1 MTRSVRVLTRAQRD
15 VEACYAFIAK
25 QSQKGAASWFNRFAE
40 TKDRL
45 TIDAE
50 IRPLAPES
58 IHFDYH
64 IREVFFK
71 TRKGNPYRV
80 LFTIQGDEVL
90 VLRVRGPG
98 QDFVPE
104 AEVPE
109 RPGRE

>member
-1 MTRSVRVLTRAQRD
+1 MTRSVRVLTRAQSD
-15 VEACYAFIAK
+15 VEAYYAFIAK
-25 QSQKGAASWFNRFAE
+25 RSPQGAASWFNRFAK
-40 TKDRL
+40 TRDRL
-45 TIDAE
+45 AIDAE
-50 IRPLAPES
+50 MRPLAPES
-58 IHFDYH
+58 AHFDYN

-80 LFTIQGDEVL
+80 LFTILDEEVL

-104 AEVPE
+104 AELPA